1 MHSKGDGH
9 FYERRPQRD
18 LMHMTCL
25 LCGSVWEFESDL
37 VDRVK
42 GHVERDCQFHIMIAR
57 LEIGGYRAKCRK

>member
-1 MHSKGDGH
+1 
-9 FYERRPQRD
+9 
-18 LMHMTCL
+18 MHMTCL

-57 LEIGGYRAKCRK
+57 LETGGYRAKCRK